1 MSDFELDSRLAAN
14 SVLVDNGPLSQV
26 RLMNDERFPWLVLVP
41 RVSGITEW
49 LELDGNQ
56 QDQLRTEL
64 NRCCKALKGTDGV
77 EKINFATLGNIVPQ
91 LHFHVVGRH
100 VGDPAWPA
108 PVWGHGQAHPFDEPV
123 LKERVAMWKERLGY
137 SPQP

>member
-1 MSDFELDSRLAAN
+1 MSDFELDSRLASN
-14 SVLVDNGPLSQV
+14 SVLVDEGPLSQV

-41 RVSGITEW
+41 RVAGITEW

-56 QDQLRTEL
+56 QDKLRTEL
-64 NRCCKALKGTDGV
+64 NRACRALKGTDGV
-77 EKINFATLGNIVPQ
+77 EKINIASLGNIVPQ

-100 VGDPAWPA
+100 AGDPAWPA
-108 PVWGHGQAHPFDEPV
+108 PVWGHGQAHPFDEAV
-123 LKERVAMWKERLGY
+123 LRERVAMWKERLGY